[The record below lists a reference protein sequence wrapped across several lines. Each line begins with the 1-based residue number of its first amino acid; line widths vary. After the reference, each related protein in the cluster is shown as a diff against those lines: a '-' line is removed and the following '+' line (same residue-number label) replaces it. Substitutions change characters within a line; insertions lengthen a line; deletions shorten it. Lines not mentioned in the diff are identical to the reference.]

1 MAEGAASENGLDF
14 TSEEVPPP
22 PPCPPSGM
30 RKIFIGPDGLRA
42 GWRLLIYLA
51 MFAAIYVGLGM
62 VVQLVHPKPFPSMW
76 LLLVGDSLLL
86 VSAVLP
92 VLMMMRLESRS
103 FGDYGLPLGG
113 AFGRFFWTGW
123 AWGIGGLTLL
133 MILMRAARV
142 FYFGS
147 LTLHGVRIAKFALFY
162 AVAFLIVGLFEEF
175 WVRGYSLFTLTT
187 GIGFWPAAVVLSIA
201 FGAIHLGNKNE
212 APTGALAA
220 GLIGLFFCLTL
231 RRTGNL
237 WFAVGFHA
245 SWDWGETFLY
255 SVPNSGIK
263 MPGHLLSSSFQGADW
278 LTGGSVGPEGS
289 VLVFVVIAILAMIF
303 HRLYREAKFLV
314 RGSKMQKNALIT

>member
-1 MAEGAASENGLDF
+1 MAEGATSENGPDF
-14 TSEEVPPP
+14 TSVEVPPP
-22 PPCPPSGM
+22 PASSTSGIL
-30 RKIFIGPDGLRA
+30 KIFIGPTGLRA

-51 MFAAIYVGLGM
+51 MFAALYAGLSTL
-62 VVQLVHPKPFPSMW
+62 VQLIHPKPLPLMW

-92 VLMMMRLESRS
+92 VLVMMRLESRR
-103 FGDYGLPLGG
+103 FGDYGLALQEV
-113 AFGRFFWTGW
+113 FGRLFWIGW
-123 AWGIGGLTLL
+123 AWGLGGLTLL
-133 MILMRAARV
+133 MILMRAAGA

-147 LTLHGVRIAKFALFY
+147 VTLHGARMVKFALFY
-162 AVAFLIVGLFEEF
+162 AIAFLIVALFEEF
-175 WVRGYSLFTLTT
+175 WVRGYTLFTLAT
-187 GIGFWPAAVVLSIA
+187 GIGFWPAAGVLSIA

-231 RRTGNL
+231 RRTGGL

-263 MPGHLLSSSFQGADW
+263 MPGHLLSSSFQGPTW

-289 VLVFVVIAILAMIF
+289 ILVFVVIAILALIF
-303 HRLYREAKFLV
+303 HRMYREAKFLV
-314 RGSKMQKNALIT
+314 TVPDVQRNALIT

>member
-1 MAEGAASENGLDF
+1 MIDYMQKG
-14 TSEEVPPP
+14 
-22 PPCPPSGM
+22 
-30 RKIFIGPDGLRA
+30 GPL
-42 GWRLLIYLA
+42 
-51 MFAAIYVGLGM
+51 
-62 VVQLVHPKPFPSMW
+62 MW

-92 VLMMMRLESRS
+92 VLVMMRLESRR
-103 FGDYGLPLGG
+103 FGDYGLALQEV
-113 AFGRFFWTGW
+113 FGRLFWIGW
-123 AWGIGGLTLL
+123 AWGLGGLTLL
-133 MILMRAARV
+133 MILMRAAGA

-147 LTLHGVRIAKFALFY
+147 VTLHGARMVKFALFY
-162 AVAFLIVGLFEEF
+162 AIAFLIVALFEEF
-175 WVRGYSLFTLTT
+175 WVRGYTLFTLAT
-187 GIGFWPAAVVLSIA
+187 GIGFWPAAGVLSIA

-231 RRTGNL
+231 RRTGGL

-263 MPGHLLSSSFQGADW
+263 MPGHLLSSSFQGPTW

-289 VLVFVVIAILAMIF
+289 ILVFVVIAILALIF
-303 HRLYREAKFLV
+303 HRMYREAKFLV
-314 RGSKMQKNALIT
+314 TVPDVQRNALIT